1 MTDRHLDEAA
11 EVIRQLADSQAPE
24 PLSEAELERL
34 LGGLPDVAPPRPRRW
49 LWAAAAAV
57 LAIHAQPQ
65 GLGQARHRGAPV
77 VGALAE
83 VLNVHVNA
91 ITVAVGET
99 LEGMHSLSHIGIDQ
113 HLVGRLAVAGIR
125 VEIVN

>member
-57 LAIHAQPQ
+57 LAIGLLNLPPSTDQPEF
-65 GLGQARHRGAPV
+65 GEPV
-77 VGALAE
+77 AIRAVHEPERIEIRMATSDPSIE
-83 VLNVHVNA
+83 VVWVMSEDFEL
-91 ITVAVGET
+91 
-99 LEGMHSLSHIGIDQ
+99 
-113 HLVGRLAVAGIR
+113 
-125 VEIVN
+125 